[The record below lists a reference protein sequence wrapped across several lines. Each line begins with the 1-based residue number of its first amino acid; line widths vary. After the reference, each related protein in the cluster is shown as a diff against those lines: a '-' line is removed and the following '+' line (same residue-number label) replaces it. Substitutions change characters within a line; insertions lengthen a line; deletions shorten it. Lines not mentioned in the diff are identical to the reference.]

1 MSIET
6 QILSKVI
13 SIRMQFC
20 IKGSNIN
27 VIKITLKQMFRPKI
41 KQDVERTSWVKT
53 ESVWAGEK
61 SLENMVYTENLLS
74 HWHMVNVKRN
84 IWR

>member
-6 QILSKVI
+6 QIISKVI
-13 SIRMQFC
+13 SIRMQFY

-27 VIKITLKQMFRPKI
+27 VIKITLKQA
-41 KQDVERTSWVKT
+41 ERTSWVKT
-53 ESVWAGEK
+53 ESMWVGEK
-61 SLENMVYTENLLS
+61 SLENMVYTENSLS
-74 HWHMVNVKRN
+74 HQHMVNVKRN

>member
-41 KQDVERTSWVKT
+41 KQDVERTS
-53 ESVWAGEK
+53 
-61 SLENMVYTENLLS
+61 
-74 HWHMVNVKRN
+74 
-84 IWR
+84 